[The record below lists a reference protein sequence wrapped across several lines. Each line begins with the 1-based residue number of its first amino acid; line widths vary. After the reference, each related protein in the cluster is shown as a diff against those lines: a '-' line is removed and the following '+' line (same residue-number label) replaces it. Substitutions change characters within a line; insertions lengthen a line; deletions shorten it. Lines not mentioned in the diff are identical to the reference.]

1 MDDPPPPL
9 LNVHNSR
16 SIRNKSKLEEL
27 LGCEGRDLDDSP
39 NICNRDILLLSE
51 KIRRENYGENGCRSL
66 DKISQINAILQSLK
80 TL

>member
-39 NICNRDILLLSE
+39 NICNRDILLLR
-51 KIRRENYGENGCRSL
+51 KDQTRELWR
-66 DKISQINAILQSLK
+66 KWMQV
-80 TL
+80 TR